1 MCLLRKN
8 LKILSNDMKLN
19 INIIILVIMMS
30 EKEIERVVD
39 RKYIDH
45 VKSKIVDKFD
55 QLLICDE
62 VSADV
67 LKTTG
72 LLGFS
77 LSIVKNCVDMIGIK
91 NNKSVYIICINKKE
105 VTLDDLSQYVLFML
119 GGNYE
124 GIVCYPDRLE
134 SELELILKNHNINWT
149 LKKIT
154 CD

>member
-55 QLLICDE
+55 QLMRSDE
-62 VSADV
+62 AS
-67 LKTTG
+67 
-72 LLGFS
+72 
-77 LSIVKNCVDMIGIK
+77 VDFLWASP
-91 NNKSVYIICINKKE
+91 N
-105 VTLDDLSQYVLFML
+105 
-119 GGNYE
+119 
-124 GIVCYPDRLE
+124 
-134 SELELILKNHNINWT
+134 
-149 LKKIT
+149 
-154 CD
+154 